1 MIKKYAKI
9 VSEPKK
15 NDNNNEKM
23 MKISFKK
30 KYILNEKIE
39 KQIFK
44 KKTLDVEQQKKISFF
59 FFAKRSVFA
68 TKKMNG

>member
-1 MIKKYAKI
+1 
-9 VSEPKK
+9 
-15 NDNNNEKM
+15 

-44 KKTLDVEQQKKISFF
+44 KKTLDAEEQKNISFFF
-59 FFAKRSVFA
+59 FFAKRSAFA